1 VPVRAFLFD
10 FDGLILDTEVP
21 SRAGW
26 ELIYRD
32 HGFELPAEKWRL
44 VVGTRDAWSP
54 ESHLEELV
62 GRTLEWETL
71 HERRRA
77 HELSLIEAEQLRPGI
92 EEYLAY
98 ADEHD
103 LRLGIVSSASKWW
116 IDMHLERLER
126 AHHFDLILAAGP
138 SKERAKPAPTL
149 YLEALAELG
158 LAEDEAIAFEDSPNG
173 IRAAVAAG
181 IFTVAVPN
189 EVTRDYDLGEADLVL
204 DSLAD
209 LPPEELLEEVA
220 SRRGGGGAGD
230 HDGPD
235 RRA

>member
-1 VPVRAFLFD
+1 MAIRAFLFD

-32 HGFELPAEKWRL
+32 HGQELPAEKWAL
-44 VVGTRDAWSP
+44 VVGTREAWDP
-54 ESHLEELV
+54 EAHLEELV
-62 GRTLEWETL
+62 GRSLEWEPL

-77 HELSLIEAEQLRPGI
+77 HELSLIEAEALRPGI
-92 EEYLAY
+92 AEYLDY
-98 ADEHD
+98 AGEHG
-103 LRLGIVSSASKWW
+103 LKLAVVSSASRWW

-149 YLEALAELG
+149 YLEALGELG
-158 LAEDEAIAFEDSPNG
+158 LSADEAIAFEDSPNG
-173 IRAAVAAG
+173 VRAAKGAG
-181 IFTVAVPN
+181 IYTVAIPN
-189 EVTRDYDLGEADLVL
+189 AVTRDYDLGEADLLL

-209 LPPEELLEEVA
+209 LPPDELV
-220 SRRGGGGAGD
+220 SRF
-230 HDGPD
+230 
-235 RRA
+235 